1 MTVEILQGKKN
12 RMGELHAGDTIYCH
26 SDCFHVHVPL
36 YILIFTEPNF
46 RELRLNALSYLQHKI
61 LQISAILASK
71 TMHNS
76 QVIEP

>member
-1 MTVEILQGKKN
+1 MTVEVLQGKKN

-46 RELRLNALSYLQHKI
+46 REL
-61 LQISAILASK
+61 
-71 TMHNS
+71 
-76 QVIEP
+76 